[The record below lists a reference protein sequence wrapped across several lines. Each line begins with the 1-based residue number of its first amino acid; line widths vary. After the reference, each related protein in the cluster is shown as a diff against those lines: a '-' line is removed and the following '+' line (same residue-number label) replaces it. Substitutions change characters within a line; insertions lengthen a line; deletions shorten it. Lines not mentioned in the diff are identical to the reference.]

1 MPRLTLPKTKIVLAP
16 TENEG
21 RFVQSTAASSVFDR
35 CQLAVGRAFGDFIFK
50 QRVAPSAAGENGS
63 GKDNDDD
70 RPLQALTADPDIE
83 VRPRSPADAFLV
95 LASDGIFDVLSDQ
108 QVVDFLGA
116 KMGYTTSG
124 PPPAVSVEDLV
135 EACDALVQR
144 CLDLYS
150 ADNMSVVVV
159 VLGGASGDALGG
171 ASRPLSQVAGTATPT
186 HTPRQPILTPSSGT
200 ANATPVAT
208 TLTRVFEEGHA
219 LGDSLTAESVSRR
232 LDQVF
237 E

>member
-50 QRVAPSAAGENGS
+50 QRVAASSPAGESGS
-63 GKDNDDD
+63 GRDDD
-70 RPLQALTADPDIE
+70 DKPLQALTAEPDID

-95 LASDGIFDVLSDQ
+95 LASDGIFDVLTDQ

-159 VLGGASGDALGG
+159 VLGGASGEAVGG
-171 ASRPLSQVAGTATPT
+171 ASRPPSHAVGAATPT

>member
-50 QRVAPSAAGENGS
+50 QRVAASSLTGESGS
-63 GKDNDDD
+63 GRDDD
-70 RPLQALTADPDIE
+70 DKPLQALTAEPDID

-95 LASDGIFDVLSDQ
+95 LASDGIFDVLTDQ

-159 VLGGASGDALGG
+159 VLGGASGEAVGG
-171 ASRPLSQVAGTATPT
+171 ASRPPSHAVGAATPT